1 MTGSSQSQSAGR
13 LAGKVALI
21 SGGGSGIGAA
31 VARRFAAAGAKVAV
45 QGRRLTALERVAE
58 EIGGLAIQADISDY
72 EACRAASAKTVERF
86 GQLDILIANAGVE
99 HYGSA
104 TQVSL
109 RDWDDMIRVNVH
121 GTLYTARAA
130 LEHMTPRGGAIVI
143 MASVASI
150 LGAPNYVGYLTS
162 KSALLGLTR
171 SLAVD
176 YGPQGVRVNAI
187 CPGFVRTEMT
197 ERALKFVADKKGIS
211 LEEMVARTTA
221 HYPLQRMADPDEIA
235 AAIEF
240 LASDQASFITGA
252 TLVAD
257 GGGAIVDAATLVFA
271 D

>member
-1 MTGSSQSQSAGR
+1 LITGA
-13 LAGKVALI
+13 
-21 SGGGSGIGAA
+21 GSGIGAA
-31 VARRFAAAGAKVAV
+31 VANRFAAAGAKVAV
-45 QGRRLTALERVAE
+45 QGRRLEALERVSKE
-58 EIGGLAIQADISDY
+58 TGGLALQADISDFD
-72 EACRAASAKTVERF
+72 ACRRAVAQTVAAF
-86 GQLDILIANAGVE
+86 GQLDILVANAGVE

-109 RDWDDMIRVNVH
+109 SDWDDMIKINVN

-130 LEHMTPRGGAIVI
+130 LEHMTTRGGAVVV
-143 MASVASI
+143 MASIASI

-176 YGPQGVRVNAI
+176 FGPRGIRVNAI

-197 ERALKFVADKKGIS
+197 DRALQFVADKKGIS
-211 LEEMVARTTA
+211 LETMIARTTA

-257 GGGAIVDAATLVFA
+257 GGSSIVDAAALVFG